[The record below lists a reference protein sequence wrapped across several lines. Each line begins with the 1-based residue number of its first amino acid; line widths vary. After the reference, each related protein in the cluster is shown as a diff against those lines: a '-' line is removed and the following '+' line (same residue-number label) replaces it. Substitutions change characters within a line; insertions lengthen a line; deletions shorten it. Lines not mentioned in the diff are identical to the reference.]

1 MHVVF
6 FRVQKYY
13 SNLVI
18 MSYPFRFGLVLIP
31 MVCDSRK
38 KSPIELNP
46 PFTIISIVTTFVAVL
61 TSLVLIFAKYYLK
74 ISWMWYICLTIVKC
88 IGLFGMYA
96 ANLSLVMVVVVPPN
110 YNSIGYMLV
119 FLIFGYAI
127 AYYFIW
133 HLDNTVDSGATDAK
147 IFCLGLFYIPL
158 SLMLAFFL
166 PEHLD
171 WIFISILIVF
181 SCLETTTNSI
191 FYYSKKGE
199 TNNASKLEAHHQDK
213 INDLPLVDYSCMI

>member
-1 MHVVF
+1 MF
-6 FRVQKYY
+6 FRVHKYY
-13 SNLVI
+13 FHLSMMSFFFKTILV
-18 MSYPFRFGLVLIP
+18 MIP
-31 MVCDSRK
+31 TVCDTRK

-46 PFTIISIVTTFVAVL
+46 PFMIISIVTTFVAVL
-61 TSLVLIFAKYYLK
+61 TSLVIIFAKYYLK
-74 ISWMWYICLTIVKC
+74 ISWMLYICLTIVKC

-119 FLIFGYAI
+119 CLIFGYAI

-133 HLDNTVDSGATDAK
+133 HLDNTVDSDGNYFHK
-147 IFCLGLFYIPL
+147 IFCLGLVHIPL

-166 PEHLD
+166 PENLH
-171 WIFISILIVF
+171 WIMILIVVVF

-213 INDLPLVDYSCMI
+213 SNDLPLVDASCKI